1 MSPSGKKIRSR
12 RIQADGI
19 RPARPQPSPAM
30 DLAITNRQRTR
41 KIDRRRLRQIVS
53 GLCAE
58 LGIPEITLGI
68 HLVGASEM
76 TRVNETFLRHAGST
90 DVITFDHS
98 DPVTGLRPGA
108 SPLHGELFICVDEA
122 VLQAKQFR
130 TRWQS
135 EVVRYIVHGVL
146 HLQGHDD
153 RRAVDR
159 RRMKGEEDRLVRG
172 LARRFSLAQL
182 SGTVRIAE

>member
-1 MSPSGKKIRSR
+1 MSPAGKKTGGRSV
-12 RIQADGI
+12 QADGI
-19 RPARPQPSPAM
+19 RSARPRPSPAM
-30 DLAITNRQRTR
+30 DLVIANRQRKR
-41 KIDRRRLRQIVS
+41 KINRRRLRQIVS

-98 DPVTGLRPGA
+98 DPVTGLRPA
-108 SPLHGELFICVDEA
+108 TSPLHGELFVCVDEA

-153 RRAVDR
+153 RRAADR

-182 SGTVRIAE
+182 SGTVRLGL